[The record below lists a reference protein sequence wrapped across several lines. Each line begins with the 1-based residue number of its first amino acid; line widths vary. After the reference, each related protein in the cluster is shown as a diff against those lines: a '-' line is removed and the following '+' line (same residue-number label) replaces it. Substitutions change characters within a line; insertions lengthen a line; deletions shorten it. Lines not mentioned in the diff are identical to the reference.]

1 MSVKIKK
8 DDDSEESNVVTK
20 IKVGEKEYSAED
32 VQNLINM
39 QAAATQ
45 KTQEAAAVISAAK
58 KYGVDVETY
67 LTQAE
72 GAFDVMG
79 TLIKS
84 KVIDERGNVLKKE
97 PETPP
102 AVSPGMTPGSEDADL
117 LKLFNIPPE
126 NTSNLQG
133 ADKIAAIVA
142 KAIGPQLDEIKKIG
156 DRVAAVDKTQGD
168 MIRLQLQEKISG
180 KYPNLKANDI
190 SQVFASAMNDKSKDL
205 WGHAEALN
213 AVKTAELAELRKSI
227 GKEFGVDVEKFDAN
241 KLREQGSEG
250 GAGALFQGKKF
261 SFNAGK
267 DDPDAIQPGKAA
279 SEFIERHLAS
289 ES

>member
-1 MSVKIKK
+1 
-8 DDDSEESNVVTK
+8 
-20 IKVGEKEYSAED
+20 
-32 VQNLINM
+32 
-39 QAAATQ
+39 
-45 KTQEAAAVISAAK
+45 
-58 KYGVDVETY
+58 
-67 LTQAE
+67 
-72 GAFDVMG
+72 
-79 TLIKS
+79 
-84 KVIDERGNVLKKE
+84 
-97 PETPP
+97 
-102 AVSPGMTPGSEDADL
+102 MTPGSEDADL
-117 LKLFNIPPE
+117 LKLLNIPPE

-241 KLREQGSEG
+241 KL
-250 GAGALFQGKKF
+250 
-261 SFNAGK
+261 
-267 DDPDAIQPGKAA
+267 
-279 SEFIERHLAS
+279 
-289 ES
+289 